1 MILSS
6 IGISCKMRKIE
17 KPLPGKIAIQ
27 DIMNHVC
34 SLYNNSDTASLV
46 FKMRNDKEV
55 QYDGFTWLNRQD
67 LFVGSE
73 YVPGKKSGDYK
84 GNIAVFDLHGNMI
97 ERLYQA
103 VPGETAG
110 LTYPSRSDKYLL
122 FTVEKE
128 GDVKDPFEALK
139 RMNSII
145 IMDLP
150 KKQVIRLIK
159 DVGTIPAFEIH
170 ESPWLFDET
179 AFVYSYKKGE
189 EPLHDS
195 VAEQDSSGIYICNIG
210 TGQRKLLIADAHFA
224 ICSPTNLKIAY
235 IKDQALRIMD
245 LKTNNDTVIYKA
257 TKNER
262 VRNIH
267 WTPDGKCIYLASFH
281 DYPFGF
287 FLFGEKLIDV
297 GTGESV
303 PFKKIDFGLFAY
315 SWK

>member
-1 MILSS
+1 M
-6 IGISCKMRKIE
+6 KRTVKA
-17 KPLPGKIAIQ
+17 LPGKIAIE
-27 DIMNHVC
+27 DIMNHTC
-34 SLYNNSDTASLV
+34 SIYEDSDTARLI
-46 FKMRNDKEV
+46 FGIRNGKNGH
-55 QYDGFTWLNRQD
+55 YSGFSWLNTRD

-73 YVPGKKSGDYK
+73 YVSDKENTDYK
-84 GNIAVFDLHGNMI
+84 GNISVFSLHGDMI
-97 ERLYQA
+97 ERLYEA
-103 VPGETAG
+103 KAGEFAG
-110 LTYPSRSDKYLL
+110 LTYPSRNDKYLL
-122 FTVEKE
+122 FTSEKE
-128 GDVKDPFEALK
+128 GDASKDPFEGLK

-150 KKQVIRLIK
+150 KRQVIKLFK
-159 DVGTIPAFEIH
+159 DVGTIPAFEIR

-179 AFVYSYKKGE
+179 AFVYSYKKAE

-195 VAEQDSSGIYICNIG
+195 VAEQDSSGIYMCNIG
-210 TGQRKLLIADAHFA
+210 TGERKLLIADAYFA

-257 TKNER
+257 AKNER

-267 WTPDGKCIYLASFH
+267 WTPDGKSIYSASFH

-297 GTGESV
+297 ATGESM
-303 PFKKIDFGLFAY
+303 PFKEIDFGLFRY